1 MPVAVKLTDS
11 LIRIPHISDLLNSYM
26 VLDDDGSV
34 TLIDGGLARGAAKVR
49 AALAEVGRGPSDVQR
64 VILTHA
70 HSDHAGGAAQIV
82 RETGVPGV
90 EAHPADHP
98 YLVAGTAPPVNAG
111 RTAGR
116 ILNRLQSGS
125 FEPVPIARGLNNGE
139 ILPVAG
145 GLRVLH
151 TPGHTPGHVS
161 LLHADSGWLL
171 TGDCILHPFRRMIWP
186 FAVYCVSPAQNDA
199 SAELLADVEFES
211 AAFTHGTEIKD
222 NAREAIRNFITRRG
236 LRRTS

>member
-1 MPVAVKLTDS
+1 MPASVRLTDS
-11 LIRIPHISDLLNSYM
+11 LVRVPHISDLLNSYIL
-26 VLDDDGSV
+26 LDDDGSV
-34 TLIDGGLARGAAKVR
+34 TLVDCGLARGAAKVR

-70 HSDHAGGAAQIV
+70 HSDHAGGAAEIV
-82 RETGVPGV
+82 RDADVLGV
-90 EAHPADHP
+90 EAHPEDHP
-98 YLVAGTAPPVNAG
+98 YLLSGMAPPVNAG

-125 FEPVPIARGLNNGE
+125 FEPVPIARGLQDGE
-139 ILPVAG
+139 FLPVAG
-145 GLRVLH
+145 GLQVLH

-161 LLHADSGWLL
+161 LLHPDSGWLL

-199 SAELLADVEFES
+199 SAELLAEVEFES
-211 AAFTHGTEIKD
+211 AAFTHGTEIRV
-222 NAREAIRNFITRRG
+222 NARDAIRGFITRRG
-236 LRRTS
+236 KRRKA